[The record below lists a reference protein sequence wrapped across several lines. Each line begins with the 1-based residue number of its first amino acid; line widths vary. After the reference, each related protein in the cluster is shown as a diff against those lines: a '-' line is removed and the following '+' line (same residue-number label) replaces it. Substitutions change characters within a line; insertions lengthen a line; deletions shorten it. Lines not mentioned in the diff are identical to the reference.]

1 MSKLITICENTLKY
15 FDNWKVF
22 NQLKESPRI
31 ASHSIHGQN
40 VLRRLT
46 AEHLLQKRYL
56 SWRFAILS
64 TISRRFPKKIF
75 RKYNITVVLIVKFRQ
90 FNRKWKMMVMFWRE
104 IDRMNMCFFLWF
116 CYKSLV
122 SGFSS
127 RFCIVEHRCHQ
138 FKVHLLQIK
147 THRWNANN
155 SHNNRIYLF
164 NWFVVLMFVFF
175 SSFNKVAALLCPT
188 LSLLSSNS
196 NAAVRPSITSN
207 QNWKSQAIHCFR
219 LRIWHFCHC
228 RAHISHDAI
237 AHQQQQQHTY
247 YNLHI
252 IRASWKISFVRSF
265 IYCRRHIAKI
275 IAALFLSLSLPKAWP
290 HLNSILSM
298 YQFVCV
304 CVRVCAL
311 AYVTQPDENFDSH
324 IRISFP

>member
-46 AEHLLQKRYL
+46 AEHLLQKRYF

-188 LSLLSSNS
+188 LSLSLAPLIKFKCSCSPFNYVKPKLEITSYSLFSASNS
-196 NAAVRPSITSN
+196 
-207 QNWKSQAIHCFR
+207 
-219 LRIWHFCHC
+219 
-228 RAHISHDAI
+228 
-237 AHQQQQQHTY
+237 
-247 YNLHI
+247 
-252 IRASWKISFVRSF
+252 
-265 IYCRRHIAKI
+265 
-275 IAALFLSLSLPKAWP
+275 ALLSLPRAHFTWRHRTP
-290 HLNSILSM
+290 AAAAAAHVL
-298 YQFVCV
+298 
-304 CVRVCAL
+304 
-311 AYVTQPDENFDSH
+311 
-324 IRISFP
+324 

>member
-46 AEHLLQKRYL
+46 AEHLLQKRYF

-164 NWFVVLMFVFF
+164 NWFVVLMCVFF

-188 LSLLSSNS
+188 LSLSLSRSSHQIQMQLFALQLRQTKIGNHKLFIVFGFEFGTS
-196 NAAVRPSITSN
+196 VTAARTFHMTPSHTSSSSSTRIITYISLELPG
-207 QNWKSQAIHCFR
+207 KFR
-219 LRIWHFCHC
+219 
-228 RAHISHDAI
+228 
-237 AHQQQQQHTY
+237 
-247 YNLHI
+247 
-252 IRASWKISFVRSF
+252 SFVHLFIVVDILPKLLLLSF
-265 IYCRRHIAKI
+265 S
-275 IAALFLSLSLPKAWP
+275 LSLSPK
-290 HLNSILSM
+290 LG
-298 YQFVCV
+298 
-304 CVRVCAL
+304 
-311 AYVTQPDENFDSH
+311 H
-324 IRISFP
+324 I